1 MVEVVTSKDFDEFKK
16 DIEERLYTMGGEHE
30 KRLDASE
37 KRLDASE
44 KKIEDLVKD
53 VDEKYK
59 RAKVDLD
66 KALKVL
72 NTRID
77 DVEESS
83 KSFVVRLKEAITPP
97 KPESHEG

>member
-16 DIEERLYTMGGEHE
+16 SI
-30 KRLDASE
+30 E

-44 KKIEDLVKD
+44 KKIEELINDVKNRH
-53 VDEKYK
+53 EISKANLK
-59 RAKVDLD
+59 
-66 KALKVL
+66 KALKAL

-97 KPESHEG
+97 KPESPQE

>member
-16 DIEERLYTMGGEHE
+16 SIEKRLDANE

-37 KRLDASE
+37 KNLE
-44 KKIEDLVKD
+44 ELVKD
-53 VDEKYK
+53 VDEKHK
-59 RAKVDLD
+59 RAKADLD
-66 KALKVL
+66 KALKAI

-97 KPESHEG
+97 KPEPPKE

>member
-16 DIEERLYTMGGEHE
+16 SIE

-37 KRLDASE
+37 KRLSSNE

-53 VDEKYK
+53 VDAKHK
-59 RAKVDLD
+59 RVKADLD
-66 KALKVL
+66 KALKAV

-97 KPESHEG
+97 KLEPPKE

>member
-16 DIEERLYTMGGEHE
+16 NIE
-30 KRLDASE
+30 KRFVYND
-37 KRLDASE
+37 
-44 KKIEDLVKD
+44 KKLEDLVKD

-59 RAKVDLD
+59 RAQTDLD
-66 KALKVL
+66 KALKVV

-83 KSFVVRLKEAITPP
+83 KSFVVRLREAITLP
-97 KPESHEG
+97 KLESPEK

>member
-1 MVEVVTSKDFDEFKK
+1 MVEVVTSKEFDEFKK
-16 DIEERLYTMGGEHE
+16 SIE
-30 KRLDASE
+30 KRLNSN
-37 KRLDASE
+37 E
-44 KKIEDLVKD
+44 KKLEDLVKD

-59 RAKVDLD
+59 RAQVDLD
-66 KALKVL
+66 KALKGV

-97 KPESHEG
+97 KPESPEV

>member
-16 DIEERLYTMGGEHE
+16 SIEKRLDANE

-37 KRLDASE
+37 KNLE
-44 KKIEDLVKD
+44 ELVKD

-59 RAKVDLD
+59 RAKADLD
-66 KALKVL
+66 RALNAV

-97 KPESHEG
+97 KPESPEK

>member
-16 DIEERLYTMGGEHE
+16 SIEKRLNSNEERLNSNEE
-30 KRLDASE
+30 KL
-37 KRLDASE
+37 
-44 KKIEDLVKD
+44 EDLVKT

-59 RAKVDLD
+59 RAQTDLD
-66 KALKVL
+66 KALKAV

-83 KSFVVRLKEAITPP
+83 KSFVVRLKEAITP
-97 KPESHEG
+97 KNESTPQR

>member
-16 DIEERLYTMGGEHE
+16 SIE
-30 KRLDASE
+30 KRLDDSE
-37 KRLDASE
+37 KRLDANE
-44 KKIEDLVKD
+44 KKIEELIKD

-59 RAKVDLD
+59 RAQADLK
-66 KALKVL
+66 KAVKAL

-83 KSFVVRLKEAITPP
+83 KSFVVRLKEAITP
-97 KPESHEG
+97 KPESPKE

>member
-1 MVEVVTSKDFDEFKK
+1 MVEVVTSKAFDDFKK
-16 DIEERLYTMGGEHE
+16 NIE
-30 KRLDASE
+30 KRLNSN
-37 KRLDASE
+37 E
-44 KKIEDLVKD
+44 KKLEDLVKD

-59 RAKVDLD
+59 RAQVDLD
-66 KALKVL
+66 KALKVV

-97 KPESHEG
+97 KPESPEV

>member
-1 MVEVVTSKDFDEFKK
+1 MVEVVTSKEFDEFKK
-16 DIEERLYTMGGEHE
+16 SIE
-30 KRLDASE
+30 KRLNSN
-37 KRLDASE
+37 E
-44 KKIEDLVKD
+44 KKLEDLVKD

-59 RAKVDLD
+59 RAQVDLD
-66 KALKVL
+66 KALKVV

-97 KPESHEG
+97 KPESPEV

>member
-16 DIEERLYTMGGEHE
+16 IIE

-44 KKIEDLVKD
+44 KRLDASEKNLEELIKD
-53 VDEKYK
+53 VDEKHK
-59 RAKVDLD
+59 RSKADLN
-66 KALKVL
+66 KALKAV

-97 KPESHEG
+97 KPASPEE

>member
-16 DIEERLYTMGGEHE
+16 GFE
-30 KRLDASE
+30 KRLDAN
-37 KRLDASE
+37 E
-44 KKIEDLVKD
+44 KKLEDLVKD

-59 RAKVDLD
+59 RAQADLD
-66 KALKVL
+66 KALKAV

-97 KPESHEG
+97 KPESAEK